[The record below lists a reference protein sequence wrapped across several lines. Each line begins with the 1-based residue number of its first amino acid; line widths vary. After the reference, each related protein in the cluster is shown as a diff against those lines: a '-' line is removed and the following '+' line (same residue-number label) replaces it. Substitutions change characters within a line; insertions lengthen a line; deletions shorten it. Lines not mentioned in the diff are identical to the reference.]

1 MSEARKIL
9 LVDDNRAVLRLLET
23 ILLLRGYRVIYAC
36 DGEEG
41 VAMARQELPDL
52 ILLDVMMPNLDGFKA
67 CRILKD
73 DPGTCDIPVIFLSAR
88 NEDCDAETA
97 RRAGATEFVRKP
109 FKSQQILTLLERHL
123 GAAAAI

>member
-1 MSEARKIL
+1 MSEGCKIL

-23 ILLLRGYRVIYAC
+23 ILLLRGYRVSYAC
-36 DGEEG
+36 DGAEG
-41 VAMARQELPDL
+41 VEMARREQPDL

-67 CRILKD
+67 CRILKE
-73 DPGTCDIPVIFLSAR
+73 DPATAGIPVIFLTAR

-123 GAAAAI
+123 GAPAAS